1 MSGFVDDWSVA
12 CRGINAVNHT
22 LAIVENFE
30 RASGQRINY
39 DKSKLVP
46 SRRLSEAEIVACQAR
61 WPNLLVSYP
70 ERLLGLYLGFDASM
84 ADQFVQPLRKFEQ
97 ALADYERRRSDMSL
111 CTRVIVAGKPRG
123 RLLGQ
128 KLNEENKMLGVQEK
142 GRERFGI
149 GSFGENNVESALL
162 FHSIAKKRSSVGARM
177 AIAARTVNF

>member
-22 LAIVENFE
+22 LAIVENFK

-97 ALADYERRRSDMSL
+97 ALADYERRRSDMSINKPIH
-111 CTRVIVAGKPRG
+111 CRCRCMCHGANCCRCMFRGANCRCRQRHVAG
-123 RLLGQ
+123 
-128 KLNEENKMLGVQEK
+128 
-142 GRERFGI
+142 
-149 GSFGENNVESALL
+149 
-162 FHSIAKKRSSVGARM
+162 
-177 AIAARTVNF
+177 

>member
-1 MSGFVDDWSVA
+1 
-12 CRGINAVNHT
+12 
-22 LAIVENFE
+22 
-30 RASGQRINY
+30 
-39 DKSKLVP
+39 
-46 SRRLSEAEIVACQAR
+46 
-61 WPNLLVSYP
+61 
-70 ERLLGLYLGFDASM
+70 
-84 ADQFVQPLRKFEQ
+84 
-97 ALADYERRRSDMSL
+97 
-111 CTRVIVAGKPRG
+111 VIVAGKPRG